1 MRGITRRNRTHRF
14 EQERLVPFFFLC
26 FPFFGFSGLG
36 RSQARREQS
45 TRHSHHGRRDLRICA
60 CLKGSWR
67 TRVHRPWST
76 FCAIVCRSGTV
87 EADRWIAESHNVA
100 ADYLRAFGK
109 LAPQMKGLRLQINSQ
124 QTGSDA
130 ESYLA
135 DVVFRK
141 IAPK

>member
-1 MRGITRRNRTHRF
+1 MRMPQGIMENASSPP
-14 EQERLVPFFFLC
+14 LVHL
-26 FPFFGFSGLG
+26 
-36 RSQARREQS
+36 
-45 TRHSHHGRRDLRICA
+45 
-60 CLKGSWR
+60 
-67 TRVHRPWST
+67 
-76 FCAIVCRSGTV
+76 CAIVCRSGTV

-109 LAPQMKGLRLQINSQ
+109 PAPQMKGLRLQINSQ